1 MAPRSRAHEFIQ
13 STVTARCSSNHPVP
27 GAKYKDV
34 LVIIKT
40 MQKIATRV
48 FIYASV
54 TFGIIGILVVLTA
67 SGPDKPD
74 SNLSEI
80 FIRLLF
86 INVFIILPS
95 FALSVAGKYLNGKS

>member
-1 MAPRSRAHEFIQ
+1 
-13 STVTARCSSNHPVP
+13 
-27 GAKYKDV
+27 
-34 LVIIKT
+34 

-54 TFGIIGILVVLTA
+54 SFGIIGILVVLTA

-74 SNLSEI
+74 SNLSQI

-86 INVFIILPS
+86 INVFVILPS
-95 FALSVAGKYLNGKS
+95 FALSIAGKYLNGKF